1 MMHSPSFTLR
11 KPFAFFLTPGEWDE
25 VKPFWRIR
33 SAAVSEKRLLLS
45 FDLGLG
51 FDLCDSCFCYAE
63 MSEPALFCVLWL
75 RWSLS
80 QSFFASFNLY
90 LFMIY
95 NCGKGEKKSYMF
107 FFFFAVSHGSL
118 RYFLCVLSEKMPYC
132 HRSPPL
138 SVCCQRLHVVLKR
151 GGQVETH
158 CSSLCCR
165 WSEILLLQSKVKTTI
180 PFLLIKHKFS
190 TWGQSII
197 FI

>member
-107 FFFFAVSHGSL
+107 FFFCCQSWVSQIFSL
-118 RYFLCVLSEKMPYC
+118 RLVRENAILPQESTSISLLSASARCFKE
-132 HRSPPL
+132 RRTGRNTL
-138 SVCCQRLHVVLKR
+138 
-151 GGQVETH
+151 
-158 CSSLCCR
+158 
-165 WSEILLLQSKVKTTI
+165 
-180 PFLLIKHKFS
+180 
-190 TWGQSII
+190 
-197 FI
+197 